1 MDNNYYDFT
10 SKEVLN
16 NSTLIRNSGVPLA
29 VSITPFIYEKDP
41 SVPFFDTKL
50 RSLCQCGQAIDN
62 IDLNDEEY
70 YCICDTHID
79 IDDDIRKMITQYRD
93 SEVYE
98 YITNSNVEDDKMYI
112 VFVIDVNCSEGLHIV
127 CDVIKEMKE
136 KEKLMIGFVTYDVYE
151 GICFY
156 KSNKNGMISI
166 MKMCDSKE
174 RFVPGYIKELMI
186 RSDDKN
192 IQIILGAIEDYI
204 STRGN
209 ERDNGKFLIDAI
221 EASNLLIKG
230 KSGKLIVINSS
241 MSWYNHN
248 NMNTITKEEDNDELM
263 NRIKKVSDDVVCQYH
278 SIDIFHLQRKQNHKE
293 EQQLKELSELTIET
307 NGSLYYYRNFVYEND
322 YCSIYNNIYSSFYN
336 TIKTQK
342 IQIIAFNTKL
352 SHCLPSLHECT
363 QQNLS
368 VPEYYIPNIQY
379 GQTLY
384 FLLDLTDSKMP
395 LSDILILCRVQ
406 YIDKEGRIRTREI
419 KAKTSTTPSY
429 DTFYKN
435 INIELSAVVLTK
447 LFALMIKTTKDI
459 SASIAN
465 INQLYFSKSLPAM
478 KSTGLNDILNQFL
491 LCFIGIMKHRSFCPD
506 PIKYRLNS
514 DIISIFFHKVT
525 MGNTNEVMTM
535 ILPHIYDITN
545 VLNGTDNF
553 GNVFLSPIPL
563 TSSSIIKD
571 HIYLIDNGIFLDIHF
586 TYGDNNEHKIKT
598 FFGKD
603 MSYQIVGTYHHTER
617 SVLIDNVNCKNFE
630 IVKIKEIIEEMR
642 KKRRYYPEVFFS
654 FEGSISDRALT
665 ECLIIDSNC
674 EWFNFS
680 YREYYNKL

>member
-1 MDNNYYDFT
+1 MDNNYFDFT

-16 NSTLIRNSGVPLA
+16 TNTLIRNSGIPLA
-29 VSITPFIYEKDP
+29 VSFTPFIFEKDP

-62 IDLNDEEY
+62 IDINDEEY

-79 IDDDIRKMITQYRD
+79 IDDDIRKMITKYRE

-98 YITNSNVEDDKMYI
+98 CVTNLKTENDKMYV

-136 KEKLMIGFVTYDVYE
+136 KDKFMIGFVTYDLYE
-151 GICFY
+151 GVCFY
-156 KSNKNGMISI
+156 KSNKNGMISM

-192 IQIILGAIEDYI
+192 IQIILDAIEGYVI
-204 STRGN
+204 TRGN
-209 ERDNGKFLIDAI
+209 ERDNGNFFFDAI
-221 EASNLLIKG
+221 EAANLLIKG
-230 KSGKLIVINSS
+230 KSGKVIVINSA
-241 MSWYNHN
+241 MSWYNYKN
-248 NMNTITKEEDNDELM
+248 VNTITKEEDNDELNKRM
-263 NRIKKVSDDVVCQYH
+263 KKVSDDIVCQYH
-278 SIDIFHLQRKQNHKE
+278 SIDIYHLQRKSNYKQ
-293 EQQLKELSELTIET
+293 EQHLKELSEFTSNT
-307 NGSLYYYRNFVYEND
+307 NGSLYYYRNFVYQND
-322 YCSIYNNIYSSFYN
+322 YVSIFHNIYSSFYN
-336 TIKTQK
+336 TIKTQN
-342 IQIIAFNTKL
+342 IQIITYNTKI

-363 QQNLS
+363 PKS
-368 VPEYYIPNIQY
+368 DSFYEYYIPNIQY

-384 FLLDLTDSKMP
+384 FLLDITDSKNP
-395 LSDILILCRVQ
+395 PSGIKILCRVQ
-406 YIDKEGRIRTREI
+406 YIDNEGRRRTREI
-419 KAKTSTTPSY
+419 KANTSTTPSY

-435 INIELSAVVLTK
+435 INIELSTAVLTK
-447 LFALMIKTTKDI
+447 LFALMIKTTKDTE
-459 SASIAN
+459 ASIAN

-491 LCFIGIMKHRSFCPD
+491 LCFIGIMKHRAFCPD

-514 DIISIFFHKVT
+514 DIISIFFHKVI
-525 MGNTNEVMTM
+525 MGNTSEVMTM

-545 VLNGTDNF
+545 ILNGTDNF
-553 GNVFLSPIPL
+553 VNVFLSPVPL

-586 TYGDNNEHKIKT
+586 TYGDNAEHKIKT

-617 SVLIDNVNCKNFE
+617 AVLIDNVNYKNYE
-630 IVKIKEIIEEMR
+630 IVKTKEIIEEMR
-642 KKRRYYPEVFFS
+642 KKRRYFPEVFFS

-680 YREYYNKL
+680 YREYYNKI

>member
-1 MDNNYYDFT
+1 MDNNYFDFT

-16 NSTLIRNSGVPLA
+16 TNTLIRNSGIPLA
-29 VSITPFIYEKDP
+29 VSFTPFIFEKDP

-62 IDLNDEEY
+62 IDINDEEY

-79 IDDDIRKMITQYRD
+79 IDDDIRKMITKYRE

-98 YITNSNVEDDKMYI
+98 YVTNLKTEDDKMYV

-136 KEKLMIGFVTYDVYE
+136 KDKYMIGFVTYDLYE
-151 GICFY
+151 GVCFY
-156 KSNKNGMISI
+156 KSNKNGMISM

-192 IQIILGAIEDYI
+192 IQIILDAIESYVI
-204 STRGN
+204 TRGN
-209 ERDNGKFLIDAI
+209 EKDNGNFFFDAI
-221 EASNLLIKG
+221 EAANLLIKG
-230 KSGKLIVINSS
+230 KSGKVIVINSA
-241 MSWYNHN
+241 MSWYNHKN
-248 NMNTITKEEDNDELM
+248 VNTITKEEDNDELNKRM
-263 NRIKKVSDDVVCQYH
+263 KKVSDDIVCQYH
-278 SIDIFHLQRKQNHKE
+278 SIDIYHFQRKSNHKQ
-293 EQQLKELSELTIET
+293 EQHLKELSEFTSNT

-322 YCSIYNNIYSSFYN
+322 YVSIFHNIYSSFYN

-342 IQIIAFNTKL
+342 IQIITYNTKI

-363 QQNLS
+363 PKS
-368 VPEYYIPNIQY
+368 DSFYEYYIPNIQY

-384 FLLDLTDSKMP
+384 FLLDIPDSKNP
-395 LSDILILCRVQ
+395 PSGIKILCRVQ
-406 YIDKEGRIRTREI
+406 YIDNEGRRRTREI

-435 INIELSAVVLTK
+435 INIELSTAVLTK
-447 LFALMIKTTKDI
+447 LFALMIKTTKDTE
-459 SASIAN
+459 ASIAN

-478 KSTGLNDILNQFL
+478 KSTSLNDILNQFL
-491 LCFIGIMKHRSFCPD
+491 LCFIGIMKHRAFCPD

-514 DIISIFFHKVT
+514 DIISIFFHKVM
-525 MGNTNEVMTM
+525 MGNTSEVMTM

-553 GNVFLSPIPL
+553 VNVFLSPVPL

-586 TYGDNNEHKIKT
+586 TYGDNAEHKIKT

-617 SVLIDNVNCKNFE
+617 AVLIDNVNYKNYE
-630 IVKIKEIIEEMR
+630 IVKTKEIIEEMR
-642 KKRRYYPEVFFS
+642 KKRRYFPEVFFS

-680 YREYYNKL
+680 YREYYNKI

>member
-50 RSLCQCGQAIDN
+50 TSLCQCGQAIDN

-156 KSNKNGMISI
+156 KSNKNGMISM

-192 IQIILGAIEDYI
+192 IQIILDAIEDYI

-278 SIDIFHLQRKQNHKE
+278 SIDIFHLQSIE
-293 EQQLKELSELTIET
+293 E
-307 NGSLYYYRNFVYEND
+307 
-322 YCSIYNNIYSSFYN
+322 NI
-336 TIKTQK
+336 
-342 IQIIAFNTKL
+342 L
-352 SHCLPSLHECT
+352 
-363 QQNLS
+363 
-368 VPEYYIPNIQY
+368 
-379 GQTLY
+379 
-384 FLLDLTDSKMP
+384 
-395 LSDILILCRVQ
+395 
-406 YIDKEGRIRTREI
+406 
-419 KAKTSTTPSY
+419 
-429 DTFYKN
+429 
-435 INIELSAVVLTK
+435 
-447 LFALMIKTTKDI
+447 
-459 SASIAN
+459 
-465 INQLYFSKSLPAM
+465 
-478 KSTGLNDILNQFL
+478 
-491 LCFIGIMKHRSFCPD
+491 
-506 PIKYRLNS
+506 
-514 DIISIFFHKVT
+514 
-525 MGNTNEVMTM
+525 
-535 ILPHIYDITN
+535 
-545 VLNGTDNF
+545 
-553 GNVFLSPIPL
+553 
-563 TSSSIIKD
+563 
-571 HIYLIDNGIFLDIHF
+571 
-586 TYGDNNEHKIKT
+586 HKIMNL
-598 FFGKD
+598 F
-603 MSYQIVGTYHHTER
+603 
-617 SVLIDNVNCKNFE
+617 
-630 IVKIKEIIEEMR
+630 
-642 KKRRYYPEVFFS
+642 
-654 FEGSISDRALT
+654 
-665 ECLIIDSNC
+665 
-674 EWFNFS
+674 
-680 YREYYNKL
+680 